1 MLFRSMLFRGQARKM
16 RDIMLHT
23 IIKIAIIA
31 MLALFAYAGY
41 TTISE
46 AEAALG
52 LAPAIL
58 G

>member
-1 MLFRSMLFRGQARKM
+1 MLFRNQAREM

-52 LAPAIL
+52 IVPAIL

>member
-1 MLFRSMLFRGQARKM
+1 M

-31 MLALFAYAGY
+31 MLAFFAYTGY
-41 TTISE
+41 NAISE
-46 AEAALG
+46 AKAALG
-52 LAPAIL
+52 IAPAIL